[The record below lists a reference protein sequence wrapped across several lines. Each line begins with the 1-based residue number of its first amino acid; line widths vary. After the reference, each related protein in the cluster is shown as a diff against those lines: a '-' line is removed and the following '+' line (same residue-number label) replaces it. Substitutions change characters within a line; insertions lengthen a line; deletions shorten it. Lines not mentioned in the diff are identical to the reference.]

1 MLNICR
7 HFNTKQLDL
16 LNSIGIF
23 FDDEKD
29 YSDDELLDI
38 HDVITDNYL
47 TYGFDKKGDATES
60 AKIYEEIID
69 IFYDDFDV

>member
-1 MLNICR
+1 MLNISK

-16 LNSIGIF
+16 LNSIRIF
-23 FDDEKD
+23 LDDEKD

-47 TYGFDKKGDATES
+47 TYGFDEKDDATEL

-69 IFYDDFDV
+69 IFYDDFDI